1 MSRKVKTALCL
12 LMSLLLLLPLNLV
25 ASAASPA
32 EETSV
37 QPRWSYT
44 DITFV
49 GLSIPTSGNAVCTAD
64 AEGYQNITTKIHIK
78 MTLQK
83 HTLLW
88 WSKVETWEGTFNTYY
103 GTVCKTIQV
112 GSGTYRVKAEFT
124 VYSGSQSEEITS
136 YSQENKFT
144 KS

>member
-12 LMSLLLLLPLNLV
+12 LLSLLLLLPLNMV
-25 ASAASPA
+25 ASAATTT
-32 EETSV
+32 ENTTV

-44 DITFV
+44 NITYA
-49 GLSIPTSGNAVCTAD
+49 GLSIATDGKAISAAD

-88 WSKVETWEGTFNTYY
+88 WSKVETWEETFNTYY
-103 GTVCKTIQV
+103 AAMNEATYV

-124 VYSGSQSEEITS
+124 VYSGSNSEEITI
-136 YSQENKFT
+136 YSQEDKFT

>member
-12 LMSLLLLLPLNLV
+12 LLSLLLLLPLNV
-25 ASAASPA
+25 IASAAT
-32 EETSV
+32 TSESQV

-44 DITFV
+44 DATYA
-49 GLSIPTSGNAVCTAD
+49 GLSIAPDGKSISIAD

-83 HTLLW
+83 YTVLW
-88 WSKVETWEGTFNTYY
+88 WSKVETWEATFNTYY
-103 GTVCKTIQV
+103 AAMNEITYVN
-112 GSGTYRVKAEFT
+112 SGTYRVKAEFT
-124 VYSGSQSEEITS
+124 VYSGSNSEEITMF
-136 YSQENKFT
+136 SQENKFT